1 MKMCACIRGKHSEVG
16 RDSEMKC
23 QECLIWGGGGE
34 KIILF
39 ERRFRV
45 GICFMFCHIF
55 SLTFEMF

>member
-1 MKMCACIRGKHSEVG
+1 
-16 RDSEMKC
+16 MKC

-34 KIILF
+34 NHILF

-45 GICFMFCHIF
+45 GICFMFCYIF